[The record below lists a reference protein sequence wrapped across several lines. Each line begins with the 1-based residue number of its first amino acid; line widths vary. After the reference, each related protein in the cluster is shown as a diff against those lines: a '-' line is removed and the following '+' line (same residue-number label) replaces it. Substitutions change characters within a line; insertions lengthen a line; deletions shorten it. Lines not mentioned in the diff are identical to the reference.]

1 MIAALMLWSLLG
13 WSYWLMYRAA
23 RHPRVA
29 TPVAAPDQPATR
41 AAAVRGLEDD
51 PDQWRA
57 ARGSWTALDEH
68 QLIRLL
74 TDSAPRHRQAT
85 NSIDE
90 ASATRRAKDTP

>member
-13 WSYWLMYRAA
+13 WSYWLMYRAV
-23 RHPRVA
+23 RSSQVR
-29 TPVAAPDQPATR
+29 TPAAAPNQRATR
-41 AAAVRGLEDD
+41 AATVRGLEDD

-74 TDSAPRHRQAT
+74 TDSAP
-85 NSIDE
+85 
-90 ASATRRAKDTP
+90 